1 MIRAVASARV
11 ATAAI
16 AGCVN
21 SPTVLAPSCAFPA
34 ELEGSFDHRAPGY
47 IVAIHPPAKDS
58 SSAQR
63 KTSAQ
68 RALERQEAIDTIE
81 MLADK
86 YDLTL
91 TARYDYSVYGFAVRV
106 LKPEVLAAL
115 RCEPAIKHVSYN
127 QVVHV
132 TQSRSWPPN
141 NSLQADKVAELSC

>member
-1 MIRAVASARV
+1 
-11 ATAAI
+11 
-16 AGCVN
+16 
-21 SPTVLAPSCAFPA
+21 
-34 ELEGSFDHRAPGY
+34 
-47 IVAIHPPAKDS
+47 
-58 SSAQR
+58 
-63 KTSAQ
+63 
-68 RALERQEAIDTIE
+68 

-127 QVVHV
+127 QSVHV

-141 NSLQADKVAELSC
+141 NSLQADKGKWSRRLRAHTARQLAFAADVGRPRS

>member
-1 MIRAVASARV
+1 
-11 ATAAI
+11 
-16 AGCVN
+16 
-21 SPTVLAPSCAFPA
+21 
-34 ELEGSFDHRAPGY
+34 
-47 IVAIHPPAKDS
+47 
-58 SSAQR
+58 
-63 KTSAQ
+63 
-68 RALERQEAIDTIE
+68 

-127 QVVHV
+127 EFVHV

-141 NSLQADKVAELSC
+141 NSLQADKGKLSGRLQPHMARQLAFAAGLSR